1 MAIVV
6 DLNGAG
12 AGSGTTGSYTE
23 NQGDLILFGSA
34 TIVSSGNSV
43 PDTVKA
49 ILSNP
54 SSAESLAAT
63 FLPAGYTASYAAG
76 VLTIN
81 SGSGVIS
88 DANWQAVL
96 QSIVY
101 NNTSNAPL
109 ITRTVKVSA
118 ADTLGGQTSS
128 STAVT
133 DTITI
138 TVVNDAPVIAGDLSA
153 NVSSGGT
160 YVLTTADLGE
170 ADPDDS
176 SAGLTYTVDALLNG
190 VVRVN
195 GNVESS
201 FTAKDVVDGKVSFV
215 HDGSITTDA
224 GFEFTLADG
233 GEDGV
238 VPVSGTF
245 SFVVNNAPTGNA
257 TATLTDGTE
266 DVDYTVNAAD
276 LLQGFTDSN
285 GDTLSISAMTAD
297 RGSATDNLDGT
308 WTIHHAFNYSGVV
321 NLIYTVSDG
330 RGGSIAAQ
338 QSYALTP
345 ANDAPV
351 VVAPL
356 VAQAV
361 QYNTLGWNY
370 TVSAAFSDIDAGDAL
385 SFGATLAN
393 GDALPAWMQVDA
405 DTGVISGSPLFGD
418 LGTYALSVIA
428 TDALGDSV
436 SAPLT
441 VAVTV
446 FDAGQLLVS
455 TGGNDVLA
463 GTLPANDTVTYAFAA
478 APVTVSAAIA
488 VQQNTLGAGLDTL
501 TNIDNLIGSG
511 FADALTGNV
520 RNNVLDGGAGIDTLK
535 GGAGNDT
542 YIVDNTGDIVTETLT
557 GGTDLVMS
565 TATYTLKANAENLT
579 LLGSAAING
588 TGNALANIITG
599 NSGNNVLNGAA
610 GADTLIGGQGND
622 TYTVDH
628 SGDIVTEQSNA
639 GTDKI
644 NSAVDYT
651 LPVEVENLTLTG
663 AVAIIA
669 NGNDLANVL
678 TGNAL
683 DNHLNGG
690 IGNDT
695 LTGGA
700 GNDTLDGGTGN
711 NKLTGGAGADLFRLT
726 TAGHSDTI
734 ADFAVIDDTIEISS
748 TVFTSLTAGVLAADQ
763 FVIGAAAADANDF
776 IIYNK
781 NNGALLYDADG
792 NDPTIAA
799 VQIAKLGI
807 NLAMTNADIVVI

>member
-12 AGSGTTGSYTE
+12 AGSGATSSYTE

-34 TIVSSGNSV
+34 TIVSSGSSV

-49 ILSNP
+49 VLNNASA
-54 SSAESLAAT
+54 AESLSAA
-63 FLPAGYTASYAAG
+63 FLPAGYSATYIG
-76 VLTIN
+76 NTLTIV
-81 SGSGVIS
+81 SGTGVIS

-96 QSIVY
+96 QSITY
-101 NNTSNAPL
+101 SNTSNAPL
-109 ITRTVKVSA
+109 TTRTVKVSA
-118 ADTLGGQTSS
+118 ADTLGGQTST

-138 TVVNDAPVIAGDLSA
+138 TAANDAPVIAGDLAA
-153 NVSSGGT
+153 NVPSGGI
-160 YVLTTADLGE
+160 YVLTTVDLGE
-170 ADPDDS
+170 ADPDDTG
-176 SAGLTYTVDALLNG
+176 AGLTYTVDASVNG
-190 VVRVN
+190 VILVN
-195 GNVESS
+195 GSEETS
-201 FTAKDVVDGKVSFV
+201 FTAKDVADGKVSFM

-224 GFEFTLADG
+224 SFDFTLADG
-233 GEDGV
+233 GEDGAL
-238 VPVSGTF
+238 PVSGTF
-245 SFVVNNAPTGNA
+245 NLVVNDAPTGSA
-257 TATLTDGTE
+257 TATLAVGTE
-266 DVDYTVNAAD
+266 DEDYIVNATD
-276 LLQGFTDSN
+276 LLQGFTDIN
-285 GDTLSISAMTAD
+285 GDTLSVAAITAD
-297 RGSATDNLDGT
+297 QGSVTDNLDGT
-308 WTIHHAFNYSGVV
+308 FTVHHTLDYNGAV
-321 NLIYTVSDG
+321 NLSYSVSDG
-330 RGGSIAAQ
+330 RGGSVAAQ
-338 QSYALTP
+338 QSYTLNA
-345 ANDAPV
+345 ANDAPI

-356 VAQAV
+356 TAQAV
-361 QYNTLGWNY
+361 QFDALGWNY
-370 TVSAAFSDIDAGDAL
+370 NASAAFSDIDVGDTL
-385 SFGATLAN
+385 SFDATLAN
-393 GDALPAWMQVDA
+393 GDPLPAWMQVEA
-405 DTGVISGSPLFGD
+405 LTGVISGSPLFGD

-428 TDALGDSV
+428 TDALGSSV

-441 VAVTV
+441 VAVTA

-455 TGGNDVLA
+455 TSGNDVLA
-463 GTLPANDTVTYAFAA
+463 GTLLANETVTYAFAS
-478 APVTVSAAIA
+478 APVTVSLAVA

-511 FADALTGNV
+511 FADTLTGNV

-579 LLGSAAING
+579 LLGEAAING
-588 TGNALANIITG
+588 TGNALANVITG

-610 GADTLIGGQGND
+610 GADTLIGGLGND
-622 TYTVDH
+622 TYTVDNI
-628 SGDIVTEQSNA
+628 GDVVTEQFNQ

-644 NSAVDYT
+644 SSAVDYT

-663 AVAIIA
+663 TVAIIA
-669 NGNDLANVL
+669 NGNDLANVI

-683 DNHLNGG
+683 DNQLNGG

-695 LTGGA
+695 LAGGI

-711 NKLTGGAGADLFRLT
+711 NKLTGGAGADLFLLT
-726 TAGHSDTI
+726 TVGHSDTI
-734 ADFAVIDDTIEISS
+734 TDFAVIDDTVEISS
-748 TVFTSLTAGVLAADQ
+748 AVFASLTAGILAADQ
-763 FVIGAAAADANDF
+763 FVIGTAAADANDF

>member
-12 AGSGTTGSYTE
+12 AGFGTTSSYTE
-23 NQGDLILFGSA
+23 NQSDLILFGSA
-34 TIVSSGNSV
+34 TIVSTGSSV

-49 ILSNP
+49 ILNNP

-76 VLTIN
+76 VLTIT

-101 NNTSNAPL
+101 NNTSNTPQT
-109 ITRTVKVSA
+109 TRTVKVSA

-138 TVVNDAPVIAGDLSA
+138 TVVNDSPVIAGDLSA

-160 YVLTTADLGE
+160 YVLTITDLGE

-176 SAGLTYTVDALLNG
+176 GAGLIYTVDALLNG
-190 VVRVN
+190 IVLVN
-195 GNVESS
+195 GDAESS
-201 FTAKDVVDGKVSFV
+201 FTAKDVTDGKVSFV
-215 HDGSITTDA
+215 HDGSVTASA

-233 GEDGV
+233 GEDGA

-245 SFVVNNAPTGNA
+245 NVVVNDAPTGSA
-257 TATLTDGTE
+257 TAALGDGAE
-266 DVDYTVNAAD
+266 DIDYIVDAAE
-276 LLQGFTDSN
+276 LLQGFTDINS
-285 GDTLSISAMTAD
+285 DTLNISTLTAD
-297 RGSATDNLDGT
+297 QGSVTDNLDGT
-308 WTIHHAFNYSGVV
+308 FTIHHALNYNGVV
-321 NLIYTVSDG
+321 NLNYTVSDG
-330 RGGSIAAQ
+330 RGGSVAGQ
-338 QSYALTP
+338 QSYSLA
-345 ANDAPV
+345 AVNDAPI

-356 VAQAV
+356 AAQAV
-361 QYNTLGWNY
+361 QFNAVGWNY
-370 TVSAAFSDIDAGDAL
+370 NVSAAFSDIDVGDSL
-385 SFGATLAN
+385 SFSVTLAN
-393 GDALPAWMQVDA
+393 GDPLPAWMQVDA
-405 DTGVISGSPLFGD
+405 GTGVISGSPLLGD
-418 LGTYALSVIA
+418 LGTFALSVIA
-428 TDALGDSV
+428 TDVLGDSV

-463 GTLPANDTVTYAFAA
+463 GTLAGNETVNYAFAA
-478 APVTVSAAIA
+478 APVAVSLAIA
-488 VQQNTLGAGLDTL
+488 AQQNTLGAGLDRL

-511 FADALTGNV
+511 FADTLTGNAKG
-520 RNNVLDGGAGIDTLK
+520 NVLDGGAGIDTLK

-542 YIVDNTGDIVTETLT
+542 YVVDNTGDVVTETLT

-565 TATYTLKANAENLT
+565 TATYILKANVENLT

-588 TGNALANIITG
+588 TGNALANVITG

-610 GADTLIGGQGND
+610 GADTLSGGQGND

-628 SGDIVTEQSNA
+628 IGDIVTEKFNE

-651 LPVEVENLTLTG
+651 LPAEVENLTLTG
-663 AVAIIA
+663 TVAIIA
-669 NGNDLANVL
+669 NGNDLANVI
-678 TGNAL
+678 TGNGL
-683 DNHLNGG
+683 DNQLNGG

-695 LTGGA
+695 LVGGV

-711 NKLTGGAGADLFRLT
+711 NKLTGGAGTDSFRLT

-734 ADFAVIDDTIEISS
+734 TDFSVINDTIEIGSA
-748 TVFTSLTAGVLAADQ
+748 VFASLTAGALAADQ
-763 FVIGAAAADANDF
+763 FVIGTAAADANDF

-799 VQIAKLGI
+799 VQIAKLGV
-807 NLAMTNADIVVI
+807 NLAMTSADIVVI